1 MQSVALMERQGI
13 PIDTETLGL
22 LRDNWDI
29 IRSQLIDRIDVA
41 GVYTEGSFSEKGF
54 EQYLAANG
62 VPWPRLQSGRLALDK
77 DTFRQQARS
86 HSRFI
91 AKYHE
96 LRSALSKLNLNSL
109 AVGPD
114 GRNYSLLSALQRLE
128 TSRAT
133 QSSSLGHLLGSEAL
147 SSPKRIHSSPT

>member
-22 LRDNWDI
+22 LRENWDL

-41 GVYTEGSFSEKGF
+41 GVYTEGSFSEQRF

-62 VPWPRLQSGRLALDK
+62 VPWPRLQSGRLALDE

-96 LRSALSKLNLNSL
+96 LRSALSKLKLNSL
-109 AVGPD
+109 GAMMKFATQC
-114 GRNYSLLSALQRLE
+114 SHCLLKYKQQRL
-128 TSRAT
+128 
-133 QSSSLGHLLGSEAL
+133 LVHLQLKL
-147 SSPKRIHSSPT
+147 HVDRWFLL